1 MFLNTLTIVVIALA
15 ASTTSAAAQSVPGFS
30 NIEQSVPAVLEIA
43 AENGD
48 TASTLPHRVA
58 RLGDVSAQEQPSA
71 DSAAPSAAR
80 ARASVECARAGS
92 QHDHGVER
100 GAAPRWL
107 TPCAQAEAGVERAPP
122 DRPPLHDHRKF
133 HKQQ

>member
-1 MFLNTLTIVVIALA
+1 MFLNTLTIVAIALA
-15 ASTTSAAAQSVPGFS
+15 ASTTSAAAQSVPSFS

-43 AENGD
+43 AENGAA
-48 TASTLPHRVA
+48 ASTLPPRVA

-71 DSAAPSAAR
+71 DSAARSAAR
-80 ARASVECARAGS
+80 ARASDECTRARL

-107 TPCAQAEAGVERAPP
+107 TPCAQAEAGVDHAPP

>member
-1 MFLNTLTIVVIALA
+1 MFLNTLTIAAIALA
-15 ASTTSAAAQSVPGFS
+15 GSTTFAAAHSVPAFS
-30 NIEQSVPAVLEIA
+30 GIEPSVPAVLEIA

-48 TASTLPHRVA
+48 ATSTLPHRVA
-58 RLGDVSAQEQPSA
+58 RLGDVSEQEQPSA
-71 DSAAPSAAR
+71 DSAARSAAR
-80 ARASVECARAGS
+80 ARASVECTRARA

-100 GAAPRWL
+100 GAAPAWL
-107 TPCAQAEAGVERAPP
+107 TPCARAEAGVDHAPP

>member
-1 MFLNTLTIVVIALA
+1 MFLSMLTIAAIVLT
-15 ASTTSAAAQSVPGFS
+15 ASTTSATAQSVPGFS
-30 NIEQSVPAVLEIA
+30 SIERSVPAVFEIA

-48 TASTLPHRVA
+48 AASTLPHRVA
-58 RLGDVSAQEQPSA
+58 RLGDVSEQEQPLA
-71 DSAAPSAAR
+71 DSAARSAAR
-80 ARASVECARAGS
+80 ARASVECTRARS

-107 TPCAQAEAGVERAPP
+107 TPCARAEAGVDRAPP
-122 DRPPLHDHRKF
+122 DRSPLHDHRKF